1 LRIWKEPFCSE
12 PGDVHDGEGENR
24 LSEETARSIEQQALG
39 IFSKSFSKRHEFWS
53 KKDILLIALQT
64 LPKQVKKKNRLDNF
78 LKMRREFLEKL
89 VEES

>member
-1 LRIWKEPFCSE
+1 MFMKEKARIDCQKRQR
-12 PGDVHDGEGENR
+12 G
-24 LSEETARSIEQQALG
+24 AIEQQALG

-64 LPKQVKKKNRLDNF
+64 LPKQVKKKNRPDNL